1 MKKEKNKQWGERRED
16 SLCNLLFRVWR
27 WHTIDEGGKHNLAV
41 RRPVFLASLHQICF
55 ILEGICKTQRKPKS
69 QSQNKYVLLNHFL
82 FFKHV
87 VVFILYEH
95 HWFINRNFYTLIW
108 LYKGMLIHNLK
119 WINPKRYIFLVPYTW
134 SVKSIIQT
142 MKQKHYVGIILVV

>member
-1 MKKEKNKQWGERRED
+1 M
-16 SLCNLLFRVWR
+16 CNLLCRVWR

-55 ILEGICKTQRKPKS
+55 ILEGICKTQRRPKS

-119 WINPKRYIFLVPYTW
+119 WINPKRYIFLSSIYIIRKINYTGNEAKALW
-134 SVKSIIQT
+134 MYYISSITGKAHLQAETVI
-142 MKQKHYVGIILVV
+142 H